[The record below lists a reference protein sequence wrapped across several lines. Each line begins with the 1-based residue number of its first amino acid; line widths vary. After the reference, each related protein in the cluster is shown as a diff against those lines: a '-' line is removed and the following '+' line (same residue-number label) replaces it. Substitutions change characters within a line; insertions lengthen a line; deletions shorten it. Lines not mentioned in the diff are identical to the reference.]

1 MIQAIIF
8 DFDGTILDTE
18 RHDYGCWVEIYQA
31 HEVELPLAT
40 WSNVVGTVTDDFDPH
55 HLLETLTGRPFD
67 RAEVRAQRR
76 RRLIELVEQE
86 PIRPGVQMLIETAHA
101 AGLRLGVASSGT
113 RDWVEGHLVAR
124 GLRGYFEVVRTIED
138 VKQAKPDPELYLL
151 ALAALG
157 VAPENALA
165 IEDSRHGMMAAK
177 AAGMKCL
184 VVPNEITQA
193 FDFSEADLVLE
204 SLADVDLACLLAPG
218 ALHP

>member
-1 MIQAIIF
+1 MLQAIIF

-18 RHDYGCWVEIYQA
+18 RHDYGCWAEIYQA
-31 HEVELPLAT
+31 HAVELPLAT
-40 WSNVVGTVTDDFDPH
+40 WSNIVGTVHGDFDPH
-55 HLLETLTGRPFD
+55 QLLETLTGRPFD
-67 RAEVRAQRR
+67 RAGLRAQRR
-76 RRLIELVEQE
+76 RRLVELVEQE
-86 PIRPGVQMLIETAHA
+86 PLRPGVQALIEAAHA

-124 GLRGYFEVVRTIED
+124 ALRGYFGVVRTVED
-138 VKQAKPDPELYLL
+138 VARAKPDPELYLS

-157 VAPENALA
+157 VAPEYALA

-184 VVPNEITQA
+184 VVPNEITQS

-204 SLADVDLACLLAPG
+204 SLAEIDLARLFAPG
-218 ALHP
+218 ALYP